1 MSMKDSIAR
10 QDFMRVDAEG
20 VPRIIQ
26 QYIYMEKLGAV
37 RVVLFDGN
45 SILVN
50 VDKAPETDY
59 EFQTIDEY
67 VKFRLRKIL
76 RQEK

>member
-1 MSMKDSIAR
+1 MNMKDSMPR

-20 VPRIIQ
+20 VPHIIQ

-50 VDKAPETDY
+50 VDKAPEADY